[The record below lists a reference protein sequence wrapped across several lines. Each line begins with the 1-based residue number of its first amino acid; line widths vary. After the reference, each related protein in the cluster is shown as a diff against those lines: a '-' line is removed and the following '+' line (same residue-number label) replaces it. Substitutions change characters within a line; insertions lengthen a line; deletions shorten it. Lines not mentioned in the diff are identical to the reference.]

1 MCWCKTFIRSRLL
14 SLLTA
19 SLPFVNAARSDAG
32 SHNRLDLIQSRV
44 PAYYVCNRNV
54 CSICKWWAYY
64 VSPSNEGRPIVLVW
78 FFLPLPLLLLLLSEA
93 CPDHCF
99 FIFPDRSIIN
109 GMSVHDHK
117 AVCHILKWPLW
128 DLDLWPQGQII
139 VFWIVFSCPDH
150 NIFVFRDRSII
161 FGMWVHDHKAVC
173 RVP

>member
-1 MCWCKTFIRSRLL
+1 MSAFLPVKWKRSHISCAFIYSKFRLQCIYF
-14 SLLTA
+14 SVYWYIHCTE
-19 SLPFVNAARSDAG
+19 
-32 SHNRLDLIQSRV
+32 LINFSWLNSCISTNY
-44 PAYYVCNRNV
+44 A
-54 CSICKWWAYY
+54 
-64 VSPSNEGRPIVLVW
+64 SPSNEGRHIVLVW
-78 FFLPLPLLLLLLSEA
+78 FFLPLLLLPLLLFPLLLLLLSEA

-139 VFWIVFSCPDH
+139 VFWIVFSCPGH